1 MTRPLLVVDDDTD
14 LREALEEVLRD
25 AGYTVLGASN
35 GREALEVL
43 ARTRPLPG
51 LVLLDMMMPVL
62 DGLGFSQEMRGVLD
76 WKDIPVVIF
85 SASAGTARVAEQVG
99 ARAYLRKPVEVEVL
113 LETVGRHMAR
123 E

>member
-35 GREALEVL
+35 GREALEML
-43 ARTRPLPG
+43 ARTQPLPG

-62 DGLGFSQEMRGVLD
+62 DGLGFAQELHGVPD
-76 WKDIPVVIF
+76 WRDIPVVIF
-85 SASAGTARVAEQVG
+85 SASAGNARVAEQVG

-113 LETVGRHMAR
+113 LDTVGTHMRR

>member
-25 AGYTVLGASN
+25 AGYTVLGAGN
-35 GREALEVL
+35 GRQALEVL
-43 ARTRPLPG
+43 ARARPLPG

-62 DGLGFSQEMRGVLD
+62 DGLGFAREMHAVPE

-85 SASAGTARVAEQVG
+85 SASASNADVACEVG
-99 ARAYLRKPVEVEVL
+99 ACAYLRKPVDVEILV
-113 LETVGRHMAR
+113 ETVGQHLLR